1 MLALLKTR
9 RWLGFTAV
17 VVGAIVAF
25 GLLSAWQWSR
35 AEQHRQER
43 LALQAAAES
52 EPTPFAAIE
61 LGQGVAAADE
71 WRPVLLTGSYLP
83 GAEVVVRKRP
93 LNAQNG
99 FWVMS
104 ALETQEGRV
113 VWVNRGWMPTGV
125 DALATPVVP
134 DPPAGAVEVTGY
146 LRAFEDADADRNDGL
161 PAGQVAAPA
170 PALLPDVGADDRGYV
185 QLTSSVPEQEALV
198 PLPLP
203 DVDEGRNISYAV
215 QWLLFAG
222 VAMAGWYFFLQREAR
237 EDAMADKGV
246 DLGADVRGQ

>member
-1 MLALLKTR
+1 MLALLRTR

-17 VVGAIVAF
+17 VIGAIVAF

-52 EPTPFAAIE
+52 EATPFAAID
-61 LGQGVAAADE
+61 LGQGITASDE
-71 WRPVLLTGSYLP
+71 WRPVVVDGTYLP

-104 ALETQEGRV
+104 ALETQAGRV

-134 DPPAGAVEVTGY
+134 DPPAGTVEVTGY
-146 LRAFEDADADRNDGL
+146 LRAFEEADADRNEGL

-170 PALLPDVGADDRGYV
+170 TVLLPEVGAVGQAYV
-185 QLTSSVPEQEALV
+185 QLISSVPEQESLV

-203 DVDEGRNISYAV
+203 EVDEGRNISYAV

-237 EDAMADKGV
+237 EDAMAAAGI
-246 DLGADVRGQ
+246 GTEAGGQ

>member
-1 MLALLKTR
+1 MLALLRTR

-17 VVGAIVAF
+17 VIGAIVAF

-52 EPTPFAAIE
+52 EATPFAVID
-61 LGQGVAAADE
+61 LGQGVAATDE
-71 WRPVLLTGSYLP
+71 WRPVVLDGTYLQS
-83 GAEVVVRKRP
+83 AEVVVRKRP

-134 DPPAGAVEVTGY
+134 DPPAGVVEVTGY
-146 LRAFEDADADRNDGL
+146 LRAFEEAEADRNDGL
-161 PAGQVAAPA
+161 PAGMVAAPA
-170 PALLPDVGADDRGYV
+170 TALLPDVGAVDRAYV
-185 QLTSSVPEQEALV
+185 QLISSVPEQETLV

-237 EDAMADKGV
+237 EDAMA
-246 DLGADVRGQ
+246 GASAEAGGQ